1 MSPKDKETNINRTF
15 IISVSLAIILTLSG
29 IFMGMAVRTRQLID
43 DTFLHEARAHFK
55 SIVLTRKW
63 NAKYGGVYVE
73 KRHGVES
80 NPYLENPD
88 ILGVDG
94 KVYTKRHPA
103 LMTREIS
110 EYAEKE
116 GLFKF
121 HITSLNPL
129 NPANRPDEFESKALA
144 LFDEG
149 EEEFAQ
155 IETFNNKRYFRY
167 MAPLY
172 VDEECLQCHSKQGYK
187 LGEVRGGI
195 SVMFDIEHVQ
205 GDMKNNLLAI
215 LFSAIAIILLI
226 LALIFL
232 FMKKFLIKLSHIRKQ
247 IEEMAVT
254 DELTGI
260 PNRRSIISRFRE
272 EFERAKRLDGSLGCI
287 ILDIDHFKEVNDRY
301 GHLFGDEALK
311 KVATISKDSIRTYD
325 SVGRIG
331 GEEFLFVLPDA
342 DFEETRNLA
351 ERMRKN
357 IQEKLI
363 QKTEQMED
371 VKVMVS
377 LGITTIQD
385 QDESIDHIIK
395 RADQGLYKAKSTGRN
410 RVEWIP
416 V

>member
-1 MSPKDKETNINRTF
+1 MPGDKETNINRTF
-15 IISVSLAIILTLSG
+15 VVSVSLAIILILSG
-29 IFMGMAVRTRQLID
+29 MFMGMAFRTRQLID
-43 DTFLHEARAHFK
+43 DTLMHEARAHFK
-55 SIVLTRKW
+55 GIILTRKW
-63 NAKYGGVYVE
+63 NAEYGGVYVE
-73 KRHGVES
+73 KRQGVES

-94 KVYTKRHPA
+94 KVYTKRHPE

-110 EYAEKE
+110 EYAENE
-116 GLFKF
+116 DMFKF

-129 NPANRPDEFESKALA
+129 NPENRPDDFESKALA
-144 LFDEG
+144 YFETGEDEI
-149 EEEFAQ
+149 AQ
-155 IETFNNKRYFRY
+155 IEIINNKRHFRY

-172 VDEECLQCHSKQGYK
+172 VEQECLQCHAKQGYK

-205 GDMKNNLLAI
+205 KEMKNNLLAI
-215 LFSAIAIILLI
+215 IFSAIGIISLI

-232 FMKKFLIKLSHIRKQ
+232 FMKKFLKKLSHARKQ

-260 PNRRSIISRFRE
+260 SNRRSIISRFRE
-272 EFERAKRLDGSLGCI
+272 EFERAKRQERSLGCI

-301 GHLFGDEALK
+301 GHLLGDEALR

-331 GEEFLFVLPDA
+331 GEEFLIVLPDA
-342 DFEETRNLA
+342 DFEETRSLA

-385 QDESIDHIIK
+385 QDESINHIIK

-410 RVEWIP
+410 KVEWIP